1 MPAISHELRKKTF
14 AKQSSR
20 SDFVCV
26 FSLKNRDSVFWF
38 LNPQRFP
45 SKVPSGSRFRLG
57 SFIPLGWGI
66 PSGRTSLRYQD
77 CNLGIEDF
85 LGPSEGPNA
94 SGQKQISFVFQPI
107 PTSPFAFTIAYRRHS
122 HALRYL

>member
-1 MPAISHELRKKTF
+1 MTAISHELRKKAF

-26 FSLKNRDSVFWF
+26 FSLQNRDSVFGS
-38 LNPQRFP
+38 LIA
-45 SKVPSGSRFRLG
+45 KVPIKSSVWLRFRLG